1 MSFPYEKEFQTYC
14 KRKKKLADSTIALAT
29 KSISTFWNYYASNVG
44 RDADINTVKAGDIRN
59 FLASLEENLHMK
71 SSTVNKYLSHIKMYF
86 VFLSEYGYIITYP
99 LLTLRG
105 NRFDR
110 KQKYIINWMDHLSEI
125 TKIKGIHPETV
136 KLMAAVAAGFKPK
149 EITVLRTNTLLDQIK
164 DDTVKQYIIDHTDY
178 SNNDNPYIFS
188 RKNGEHYASDF
199 NINQKIAPDRE
210 KIGMQLT
217 SHKLRMSFVYSIISN
232 HKLSDNEI
240 LQTLRITIKSL
251 NYYRKNLM
259 LYADIQ
265 DFELPK

>member
-1 MSFPYEKEFQTYC
+1 MSFPYENKFRAYC
-14 KRKKKLADSTIALAT
+14 KQKKKLADSTISLAS
-29 KSISTFWNYYASNVG
+29 KSISTFWNYYTANVG
-44 RDADINTVKAGDIRN
+44 KDADINEVKAGDIRN

-71 SSTVNKYLSHIKMYF
+71 SNTVNKYLSHIKMYF

-110 KQKYIINWMDHLSEI
+110 KQKYIINWMDHIPEI
-125 TKIKGIHPETV
+125 AKIKGIHPETI
-136 KLMAAVAAGFKPK
+136 KMMAAVAVGFKPK
-149 EITVLRTNTLLDQIK
+149 GIVVLRTNTLLDLLKNDEI
-164 DDTVKQYIIDHTDY
+164 KQYIIKHTDY

-199 NINQKIAPDRE
+199 KINQTIAPDRS

-240 LQTLRITIKSL
+240 LQTLNISIKSL

-259 LYADIQ
+259 LYVATE
-265 DFELPK
+265 DFQLPK